1 MCHARRGDPKT
12 PFEATGTNLDCMFV
26 KKPTQIILNFNKIKN
41 RIELV
46 TRPWMLQRC
55 HPMLA
60 AQLQRHLRLHQLFNG
75 KLEGL
80 ERFQWE
86 NLVGQH
92 HWKLQVDSVQGGEL
106 RESHHDIAS
115 WRLRGPACRSSQE
128 DIQHEDCGYRERK

>member
-1 MCHARRGDPKT
+1 MIPHCWHHYN
-12 PFEATGTNLDCMFV
+12 GTWE
-26 KKPTQIILNFNKIKN
+26 KN
-41 RIELV
+41 RIELI
-46 TRPWMLQRC
+46 TRPWLLQRC
-55 HPMLA
+55 HPLLA
-60 AQLQRHLRLHQLFNG
+60 AQLQRHMRLHQLFNG

-128 DIQHEDCGYRERK
+128 DIQHEDCGHRERK